1 MLYRV
6 MREAKRAVV
15 FDRRQQREALIFLPK
30 NSSYECWRYKSPTRA
45 VDGDLDVLRDP
56 EAFLLVDPTGKA
68 SGLEP
73 PVTPAATLLTASSN
87 PAHYQHFM
95 KNPLSLKTYMRNWT
109 LRELLAVR
117 KRIGAALSEEDVRQR
132 FAEVGGI
139 VRHVFTKNYAG
150 VLCEQEDRV
159 KELSLEKLIDQD
171 LAHASVG
178 RSGVS
183 NCVFT
188 YDVTDP
194 LVRPP
199 LRLHHL
205 EQASLRGNAV
215 RILQI

>member
-1 MLYRV
+1 M
-6 MREAKRAVV
+6 
-15 FDRRQQREALIFLPK
+15 
-30 NSSYECWRYKSPTRA
+30 KS
-45 VDGDLDVLRDP
+45 
-56 EAFLLVDPTGKA
+56 
-68 SGLEP
+68 
-73 PVTPAATLLTASSN
+73 
-87 PAHYQHFM
+87 
-95 KNPLSLKTYMRNWT
+95 PLSLKTYMHDWT

-117 KRIGAALSEEDVRQR
+117 KHISTVLSEEDVRQR

-139 VRHVFTKNYAG
+139 VRHVFTKDYAD

-183 NCVFT
+183 NYVFK

-199 LRLHHL
+199 LRFT
-205 EQASLRGNAV
+205 SLRVIELV
-215 RILQI
+215 RKRAKNTRDLSIVECIESKCLFGIAFISLAQLTLSATPLSRLLSFVYLSQAL